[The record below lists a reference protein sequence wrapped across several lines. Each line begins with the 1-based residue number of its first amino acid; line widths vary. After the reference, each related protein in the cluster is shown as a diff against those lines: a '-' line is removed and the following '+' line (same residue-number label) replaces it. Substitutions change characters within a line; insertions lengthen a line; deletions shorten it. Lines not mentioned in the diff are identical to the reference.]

1 MASDSPVLLCN
12 TGVYMFPDMMAPIPG
27 SYVGVVLSS
36 ELPQK
41 ERELFQNVLSQ
52 LTDLRVQVSCPCVP
66 SGPTS
71 ETQGS
76 AVASEQVWWLN
87 LVSNFVFVTDTICAA
102 LNIISVSHLFL
113 HLFGIFFL
121 SSSFFLHNRLKS
133 RILHCGKIF
142 MYFICKMF
150 THFKCMN
157 YVHAFG
163 MAFKSVFCAC
173 YLYALGTY
181 QCTCLPH

>member
-12 TGVYMFPDMMAPIPG
+12 TGVYMFPDMMAPTPG

-66 SGPTS
+66 SSPTS

-102 LNIISVSHLFL
+102 LNINFSISLVAAP
-113 HLFGIFFL
+113 IWYFFEFFF
-121 SSSFFLHNRLKS
+121 FFLHNRLKS
-133 RILHCGKIF
+133 RILHCGKMF

-157 YVHAFG
+157 YVHVWNG
-163 MAFKSVFCAC
+163 
-173 YLYALGTY
+173 L
-181 QCTCLPH
+181 

>member
-12 TGVYMFPDMMAPIPG
+12 TGVYMFPDMMAPNPG

-71 ETQGS
+71 ETRGS
-76 AVASEQVWWLN
+76 AVASEQVWLLN
-87 LVSNFVFVTDTICAA
+87 IVSNFVFVSDSISAA
-102 LNIISVSHLFL
+102 FNINSSISLVAAP
-113 HLFGIFFL
+113 IWYFFEFFFF
-121 SSSFFLHNRLKS
+121 SSEQT
-133 RILHCGKIF
+133 RIKN
-142 MYFICKMF
+142 F
-150 THFKCMN
+150 T
-157 YVHAFG
+157 
-163 MAFKSVFCAC
+163 
-173 YLYALGTY
+173 LW
-181 QCTCLPH
+181 

>member
-12 TGVYMFPDMMAPIPG
+12 TGVYMFPDMMAPTPG

-41 ERELFQNVLSQ
+41 ERELFQSVLSQ

-87 LVSNFVFVTDTICAA
+87 LVSISESLTQSLQTAA
-102 LNIISVSHLFL
+102 LKTNPLSHLL
-113 HLFGIFFL
+113 LPLFG
-121 SSSFFLHNRLKS
+121 
-133 RILHCGKIF
+133 
-142 MYFICKMF
+142 
-150 THFKCMN
+150 
-157 YVHAFG
+157 
-163 MAFKSVFCAC
+163 VF
-173 YLYALGTY
+173 
-181 QCTCLPH
+181 